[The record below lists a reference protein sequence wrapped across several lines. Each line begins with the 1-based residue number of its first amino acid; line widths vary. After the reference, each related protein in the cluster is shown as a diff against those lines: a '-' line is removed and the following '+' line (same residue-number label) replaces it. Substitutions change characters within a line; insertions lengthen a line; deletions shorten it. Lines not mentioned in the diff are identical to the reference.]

1 MTPQKYIYT
10 QNHAHTNT
18 YTHDL
23 STKFPRKPELLPHL
37 SWRPPAQSV
46 PGTHSH
52 ELPKIMF
59 GTNFPST
66 KDAFCLLLDVFEVK
80 SAYKSERTAERGRG
94 ENNASQPVSPTPVT
108 WNL

>member
-1 MTPQKYIYT
+1 
-10 QNHAHTNT
+10 
-18 YTHDL
+18 
-23 STKFPRKPELLPHL
+23 
-37 SWRPPAQSV
+37 
-46 PGTHSH
+46 
-52 ELPKIMF
+52 MF